1 MRELNV
7 NEIEQVEG
15 GGGASWILEALIYD
29 AGKWLL
35 SHDDWGTASYEAMMI
50 AP

>member
-7 NEIEQVEG
+7 NEIEQVVG
-15 GGGASWILEALIYD
+15 GGMGWLWGGLAYDAVKWGASQ
-29 AGKWLL
+29 
-35 SHDDWGTASYEAMMI
+35 DWGTASYEDMML

>member
-7 NEIEQVEG
+7 NEIEEVNG
-15 GGGASWILEALIYD
+15 GWGWLWSGLAYD
-29 AGKWLL
+29 ALKWGARQ
-35 SHDDWGTASYEAMMI
+35 DWGTASYEDMMI